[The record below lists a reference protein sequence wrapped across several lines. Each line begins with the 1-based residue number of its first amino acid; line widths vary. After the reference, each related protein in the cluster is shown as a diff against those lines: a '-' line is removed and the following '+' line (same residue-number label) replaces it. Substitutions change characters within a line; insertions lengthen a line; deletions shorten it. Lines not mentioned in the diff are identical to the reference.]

1 MRWLVILS
9 VCLPMISNAQDW
21 VKVDEEIMTYTQLH
35 ALNDSASIS
44 VGTVNAGELKHG
56 KLFPFKGDNF
66 FYFDKGSY
74 LAGRAFL
81 NGFVRSSVLETF
93 DSLYKIMPTRYF
105 GVMECSNEHGG
116 EMQPHKTHQNGL
128 SVDFMM
134 PLLKDDLPYYG
145 LDSIGLI
152 HYLLDFDD
160 AGKYK
165 KDPSVSVD
173 FNLMA
178 RQILLLDFFA
188 KKVGLKIFK
197 VIVKIEFKDELFM
210 TEYGKLLKASDIYV
224 VQGLTPTINALHD
237 DHFHVD
243 FGFAYTKT
251 EPALGRNG
259 Q

>member
-1 MRWLVILS
+1 
-9 VCLPMISNAQDW
+9 
-21 VKVDEEIMTYTQLH
+21 
-35 ALNDSASIS
+35 
-44 VGTVNAGELKHG
+44 
-56 KLFPFKGDNF
+56 
-66 FYFDKGSY
+66 
-74 LAGRAFL
+74 
-81 NGFVRSSVLETF
+81 
-93 DSLYKIMPTRYF
+93 MPTRYF

-145 LDSIGLI
+145 LDSLGLM
-152 HYLLDFDD
+152 HYLLDFDH

-165 KDPSVSVD
+165 KDPTVSVD

-237 DHFHVD
+237 DHFHID

-251 EPALGRNG
+251 EPAIGKNG